1 MRSSNIVIGQALAN
15 IPAGQ
20 SALFWTELANLSED
34 LKAVERFEARF
45 GKFLP
50 WAGLPTTIVSV
61 NAENATFS
69 SDIGFGAESSTEQ
82 RINVGYDPL
91 LALRNEARAIWREDD
106 LETKEWRVYWLRG
119 DPTMSASFLATL
131 DPHMRPTFFD
141 KAVLH
146 LLKSASRLRCCRN
159 PECAAPYFFARRRSQ
174 KYCSEDCTLPF
185 QRDYKRRWW
194 HKSGN
199 QWRKSRAR
207 KATHK
212 TRHPTRATGS

>member
-1 MRSSNIVIGQALAN
+1 MTIISSNKVIDRALAN
-15 IPAGQ
+15 ISAGHL
-20 SALFWTELANLSED
+20 ALFWTELSNLSED
-34 LKAVERFEARF
+34 PKAVERFEARF
-45 GKFLP
+45 GNFLP
-50 WAGLPTTIVSV
+50 WAGLPTTRVSV
-61 NAENATFS
+61 DAVNDTFGS
-69 SDIGFGAESSTEQ
+69 GNGFGEESSTER
-82 RINVGYDPL
+82 RINVGCDPL
-91 LALRNEARAIWREDD
+91 ITLRDDVRTIWREDD

-119 DPTMSASFLATL
+119 DPTMSASYLATL
-131 DPHMRPTFFD
+131 DPHMRPKTFD

-194 HKSGN
+194 HKNGD

-212 TRHPTRATGS
+212 TRRSTRSR